1 MTYKDPHL
9 GPTDPMVDFIF
20 FYKKKKRYTK
30 DLHVTYLICELKK
43 KMSIFKKFTRFNQKS

>member
-20 FYKKKKRYTK
+20 FYKKKKDIQMIY
-30 DLHVTYLICELKK
+30 
-43 KMSIFKKFTRFNQKS
+43 M